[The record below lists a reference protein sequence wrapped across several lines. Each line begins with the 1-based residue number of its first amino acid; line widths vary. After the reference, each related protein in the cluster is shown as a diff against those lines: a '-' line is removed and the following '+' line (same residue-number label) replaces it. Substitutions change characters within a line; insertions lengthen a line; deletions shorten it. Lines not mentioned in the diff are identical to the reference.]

1 MTPLSREILENFQ
14 VRQGRKQQTVFFSL
28 LQARYPH
35 MQTRFC
41 GFPRRR
47 VLIFGD
53 PENAR
58 LLLTSRYTNLSGVI
72 TLCELMELLDSRE
85 KGPVAFVLFHREKP
99 FLSQYKHVL
108 SDKLVMDIHQ
118 VSQGD
123 TLMLAMSKKA
133 RETYRKALDRCF
145 CPTKDKGILLTRLEK
160 TSYPRLSPRSV
171 AVATRTRRPLFGYYA
186 AKKHIS
192 KDDFDPQTI
201 KLLCEGIRKFI
212 QDLRSSLWN

>member
-14 VRQGRKQQTVFFSL
+14 VRQGRKQQTAFFSL
-28 LQARYPH
+28 LQARFPH
-35 MQTRFC
+35 MQIRFC

-47 VLIFGD
+47 LLIFGD
-53 PENAR
+53 LEKAR
-58 LLLTSRYTNLSGVI
+58 LLLTSRYSNLSGVI

-85 KGPVAFVLFHREKP
+85 KAPVAFILFHREKP
-99 FLSQYKHVL
+99 FLSQYKQHL
-108 SDKLVMDIHQ
+108 SDKLVMDIRC

-160 TSYPRLSPRSV
+160 TSYPLLSPQSV
-171 AVATRTRRPLFGYYA
+171 AVAARTRKPLFGYYPTRR
-186 AKKHIS
+186 HIG
-192 KDDFDPQTI
+192 KDDFDPQNI